1 MSSVIRAT
9 DWRTATVAAIAPE
22 TPRAATLT
30 LDVPG
35 WNGHRAGQHVDV
47 RLTADDGYRAQRSY
61 SIASAPEDDQLMI
74 TVEELVDGEVSPWMV
89 EVAAEGDQF
98 EVRGPF
104 GGWFVWDASQTQ
116 PLFLVA
122 GGSGLVPLMSMLRHR
137 RNAGSEVPAR
147 LLISAREADD
157 VLYAREL
164 ERIGAE
170 VTHHLHAPRARG
182 LERLRAPRR
191 PRDAAGA
198 RAARRAHLRLRA
210 HDLRGD
216 GGQRPRGARP
226 RAGEHQDGALR
237 RDWRLTME
245 HLDGNAAAGDLSEV
259 FTLEATTAMAT
270 CAGCGATGAM
280 AQAMSTS
287 PAWAPCCAA
296 PTATRCCCGSCA
308 RAGRCAWRCAASG
321 CCAGKAPLD
330 DAARVA
336 LEDLLSPRTAGV
348 DVEVDHRY
356 IVFAPLTASKTAY
369 SEVVAQM

>member
-1 MSSVIRAT
+1 LSSAIRAT

-104 GGWFVWDASQTQ
+104 GGWFVWDAAQTE

-137 RNAGSEVPAR
+137 RNAGSEVEAR

-157 VLYAREL
+157 ILYAREL

-170 VTHHLHAPRARG
+170 VTITYT
-182 LERLRAPRR
+182 RR
-191 PRDAAGA
+191 PPSGWDGY
-198 RAARRAHLRLRA
+198 ARRVDREMLAEVALPGGRTYVCGPTSFVESVA
-210 HDLRGD
+210 HDLV
-216 GGQRPRGARP
+216 
-226 RAGEHQDGALR
+226 ALG
-237 RDWRLTME
+237 
-245 HLDGNAAAGDLSEV
+245 HKAANIRTER
-259 FTLEATTAMAT
+259 F
-270 CAGCGATGAM
+270 GATG
-280 AQAMSTS
+280 
-287 PAWAPCCAA
+287 
-296 PTATRCCCGSCA
+296 G
-308 RAGRCAWRCAASG
+308 
-321 CCAGKAPLD
+321 
-330 DAARVA
+330 
-336 LEDLLSPRTAGV
+336 
-348 DVEVDHRY
+348 
-356 IVFAPLTASKTAY
+356 
-369 SEVVAQM
+369 